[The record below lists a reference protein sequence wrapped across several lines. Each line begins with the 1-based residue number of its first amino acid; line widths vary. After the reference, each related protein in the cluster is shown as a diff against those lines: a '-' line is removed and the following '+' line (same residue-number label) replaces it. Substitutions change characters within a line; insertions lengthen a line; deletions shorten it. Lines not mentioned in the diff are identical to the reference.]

1 MDKTIYDRPS
11 NQDLMLR
18 PSSEQKK
25 KILRKKKRNKK
36 KNQHGII
43 T

>member
-25 KILRKKKRNKK
+25 NLKEKEKK
-36 KNQHGII
+36 
-43 T
+43 